1 MLPEVQIVLCMD
13 TEGPCV
19 DPGNPELLGTWD
31 AVDEAMDKLFDPA
44 FRARRSDPAGGGLKI
59 GWFFL
64 SWTGFTTNPRSRAFG
79 YHAVRGHYLESWG
92 QALDELGDEQHWHY
106 HHPPASGVGNEWG
119 LDWDTGDEYA
129 RIVSRQ
135 ALERSSFPVAFR
147 AGGTIMDERSSRWVD
162 SWFPV
167 DYSNRAP
174 LVLPGLV
181 DWSS

>member
-1 MLPEVQIVLCMD
+1 MLPEVQVVLCMD

-44 FRARRSDPAGGGLKI
+44 FRARRSD
-59 GWFFL
+59 
-64 SWTGFTTNPRSRAFG
+64 
-79 YHAVRGHYLESWG
+79 
-92 QALDELGDEQHWHY
+92 
-106 HHPPASGVGNEWG
+106 
-119 LDWDTGDEYA
+119 
-129 RIVSRQ
+129 
-135 ALERSSFPVAFR
+135 R

-181 DWSS
+181 DWSSGVAEWDLYHPSPEDFRVTGAGRRRMARCLDLRTAVHALNEDDVVAAFERARSGMPAILS